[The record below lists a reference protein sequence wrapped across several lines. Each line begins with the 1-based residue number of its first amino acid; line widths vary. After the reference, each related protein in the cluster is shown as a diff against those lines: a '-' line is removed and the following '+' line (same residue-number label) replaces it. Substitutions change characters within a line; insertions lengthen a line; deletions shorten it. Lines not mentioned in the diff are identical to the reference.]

1 MSYIQNDY
9 QFQELFSKR
18 HYPKETKARIL
29 PFYVVNNNLYFLL
42 CQENHKHEH
51 VQGIYNILGGYRD
64 KDETIIEC
72 AMRELKEET
81 LNKTLFNQ
89 NLLRKD
95 LILKRNKRYIIFL
108 PIMSNIEQII
118 PQFEYHKEMLKNN
131 KNCIFKDYTNIECL
145 CEIKA
150 LKWVSYKEIRGRNM
164 YRSVQDIFK
173 SIILSDNTQIS
184 FENYMNYL
192 KQLYKKELEQSP
204 NSITLNGTLFCS
216 NSLIRN
222 NSMPHFYNAS
232 NFYIIRNPKPIIR
245 QEYLTST
252 TQSYST

>member
-1 MSYIQNDY
+1 MMSYIQNDY
-9 QFQELFSKR
+9 QFQELFNKR

-29 PFYVVNNNLYFLL
+29 PFYVVNNNLYFLI
-42 CQENHKHEH
+42 CEENQKHNH

-81 LNKTLFNQ
+81 LNNTLFNQ
-89 NLLRKD
+89 NLLRKE

-108 PIMSNIEQII
+108 PIISNMEQII
-118 PQFEYHKEMLKNN
+118 PQFEYHKKMLKNN
-131 KNCIFKDYTNIECL
+131 KNCIFKDYTDIDCL

-150 LKWVSYKEIRGRNM
+150 LKWINDKEIRGRNM

-173 SIILSDNTQIS
+173 SIISSNNTQIP
-184 FENYMNYL
+184 FENYIFYL
-192 KQLYKKELEQSP
+192 KQLYKNELEH
-204 NSITLNGTLFCS
+204 GT
-216 NSLIRN
+216 N
-222 NSMPHFYNAS
+222 NSMPHFYSAS

-245 QEYLTST
+245 QEYFATA